1 VHYAD
6 GPEPGRRSCATRD
19 GDSARQPARPFEVS
33 ESRDASLRR
42 KFCIKRSH
50 AVSSGRS
57 RFGSSQHHHIQHGQ
71 SERRASDDL
80 GSPQVDDTPWPPKLH
95 SHVTVAGTKA
105 VFLWKLRGSL
115 HPAVAAQFGARGS
128 SRLQRPLH
136 SSSHQARLRFVFG
149 CRFVLRCGTGARWAA
164 GTPGPR
170 ACGRAGARR
179 GGGRA
184 RLHTELNLHVL
195 PGLARHSHLPWRS
208 ARARGASVG
217 TTEGAAAV
225 APGEERG
232 LGFRL
237 TFAATIPPGR
247 AARTHGGR
255 VRRTRAATWGSGSPP
270 PLPRTNR
277 TSLVPPLVLSGHA
290 ATLTP
295 Y

>member
-1 VHYAD
+1 MCTTQTGLNLEEGLAPHGMVILPDNLLDHLRYQSPETRAFD
-6 GPEPGRRSCATRD
+6 GN
-19 GDSARQPARPFEVS
+19 
-33 ESRDASLRR
+33 
-42 KFCIKRSH
+42 FCIKRSH

-170 ACGRAGARR
+170 ACGAGGRKAGRRTCAPAHRAQPSMYCRAWPGTATCRGGPRGREVHQLAPPRAPLPSRR
-179 GGGRA
+179 G
-184 RLHTELNLHVL
+184 
-195 PGLARHSHLPWRS
+195 RS
-208 ARARGASVG
+208 G
-217 TTEGAAAV
+217 
-225 APGEERG
+225 G

-237 TFAATIPPGR
+237 TALPGGTVPPGR

-255 VRRTRAATWGSGSPP
+255 VRRTRADRREVRDEGRGVSD
-270 PLPRTNR
+270 
-277 TSLVPPLVLSGHA
+277 
-290 ATLTP
+290 
-295 Y
+295 